1 MSSDITFVLSLDDQD
16 FRVGLKNAEKLVK
29 NFGNRAGGAGG
40 ASGQVDKLT
49 FSIDSFAAKT
59 RDLTVILATA
69 QAAMQTLFN
78 ATFGWQKVI
87 MDAAGEIEKLQ
98 VMMRGMSEESGTA
111 ARELDALA
119 ASKFITDFAQNAPF
133 KMEALTDTFVKLKT
147 VGIDPTDGTMRALT
161 DSVSQFGGSSEIL
174 KRASIAI
181 QQMMGKGVISME
193 ELRQQLGEAVP
204 DAMQIMARSMNLTMA
219 ELVGKIES
227 GTVESKTAIEKMMAE
242 MALYYDGAGTRMM
255 STWQGV
261 LQSMETRWKLFLG
274 VIAGDTNDGSSYFST
289 VKEMADEL
297 SQWFVS
303 SEAKVFATQISDAMA
318 TMAKSFRDATVLVY
332 QNRDALLAIG
342 KVMAVWFL
350 SSRISAGLAS
360 MMAGLN
366 GIAGSTTMLG
376 VATANYTRHKV
387 AATAAMA
394 NFTSV
399 SAAMRAAITGNTA
412 AMTALS
418 AASGRMGL
426 AFASLAGPIGM
437 AVALI
442 GTAAYAIFSLRTDI
456 DDLRD
461 SIIKTQGMMN
471 NTDDLKTLRDERVS
485 LQKELDAIEK
495 RMNAPVNPRRVVGR
509 GDIVTGR
516 QQELEDKKRLD
527 EVKKELAETEKA
539 IETLSDGL
547 YTRAVEG
554 ATASVNRKLEV
565 AFTPINAQM
574 KKFRMSMD
582 EELKAAAG
590 DNAAVDEVTRKT
602 LEANTRFYEQKM
614 AKITEMRA
622 ELNAERASL
631 AKDESDESRNR
642 LAEIDASLA
651 ALVDREARVNQ
662 THNDF
667 ANAYSKANAYIIKP
681 TDERDS
687 KRALASIEKMYDA
700 LRIKQ
705 ANLGAKIANT
715 NPELSKLN
723 ERISQIRSNLK
734 PEEVNAFDRIAASA
748 RSVAAEID
756 RVKRLEKARNDG
768 ERAYTRLLNDTASS
782 IDNNARSR
790 ALAAKASTLALDNE
804 HKAYKELIEEMKA
817 AGAPEAQIA
826 QMQAAVA
833 ENYEANIEKIR
844 RDSLSSW
851 DKMLEDMGDFSADW
865 VNVWDD
871 AMSQATDSLASFV
884 KEGKLNF
891 ADLASSIIEQI
902 LKISLQ
908 KAIVEPAAGLL
919 DIGASMASAYF
930 GGPTSY
936 SDGGGF
942 GSQIATG
949 PTTGSA
955 NGNVMTALG
964 PAKLNMYANGGIARS
979 PQVSVFGEG
988 ARPEAY
994 VPLPDGRT
1002 IPVTMQGGNSAPNVQ
1017 FNLINQSGQQVEAQ
1031 QTGSSF
1037 DGEKFVLDVVLT
1049 AVNRPG
1055 TFRDGMK
1062 GAMK

>member
-16 FRVGLKNAEKLVK
+16 FTVGLKNAEKLVK
-29 NFGNRAGGAGG
+29 NFGNRVGGAGG
-40 ASGQVDKLT
+40 ASDQVDRLNL
-49 FSIDSFAAKT
+49 SIDNFAAKT

-69 QAAMQTLFN
+69 QAAMQTLYSS
-78 ATFGWQKVI
+78 TLGWQKVI

-133 KMEALTDTFVKLKT
+133 KMDALTDTFVKLKT
-147 VGIDPTDGTMRALT
+147 VGIDPTDGTMQSLT
-161 DSVSQFGGSSEIL
+161 DSVANFGGSSEIL

-219 ELVGKIES
+219 ELVTKIES
-227 GTVESKTAIEKMMAE
+227 GTVESKTAIEKMMSE

-261 LQSMETRWKLFLG
+261 VQSMETRWKLFLST
-274 VIAGDTNDGSSYFST
+274 VAGDTNDGSSYFNT
-289 VKEMADEL
+289 VKGMADEL

-303 SEAKVFATQISDAMA
+303 SEAQVFAQQMSDAMA
-318 TMAKSFRDATVLVY
+318 TMAKAVRDATVFIY
-332 QNRDALLAIG
+332 ENRDAIQALFQ
-342 KVMAVWFL
+342 VYMVWFTA
-350 SSRISAGLAS
+350 SRIAGGMAS
-360 MMAGLN
+360 LMAGLN
-366 GIAGSTTMLG
+366 GITSSTSMLS
-376 VATANYTRHKV
+376 VATANFTRHQT

-394 NFTSV
+394 GFTST

-412 AMTALS
+412 AMTAL
-418 AASGRMGL
+418 ATASSRMGL

-437 AVALI
+437 AVAVI

-461 SIIKTQGMMN
+461 SILKTQGMMN
-471 NTDDLKTLRDERVS
+471 NADDLKELRDERAS
-485 LQKELDAIEK
+485 LQKEIEAIEK
-495 RMNAPVNPRRVVGR
+495 RMSQDTPTFAGR
-509 GDIVTGR
+509 GQLVTSR
-516 QQELEDKKRLD
+516 LQEIKDRERLL
-527 EVKKELAETEKA
+527 EVKKEIEETDKA
-539 IETLSDGL
+539 IKVLSDGL

-554 ATASVNRKLEV
+554 ATASVNRQLEV
-565 AFTPINAQM
+565 AFTPINAEM
-574 KKFRMSMD
+574 KKFRLQMD

-590 DNAAVDEVTRKT
+590 DNDAVDEVTRKT
-602 LEANTRFYEQKM
+602 LEANTRFFEQKM
-614 AKITEMRA
+614 ETIREMRS
-622 ELNAERASL
+622 ELEAEREGIA
-631 AKDESDESRNR
+631 DDDSDDSRNR

-651 ALVDREARVNQ
+651 ALVDREVRVRKI
-662 THNDF
+662 HEDF
-667 ANAYSKANAYIIKP
+667 ANAYSKANAYIVKP

-687 KRALASIEKMYDA
+687 KRALAAIEKMYDA

-705 ANLGAKIANT
+705 ANLGAKIADT

-723 ERISQIRSNLK
+723 ERIRQIRDDLQ

-748 RSVAAEID
+748 RSVALEID
-756 RVKRLEKARNDG
+756 RAKRLEKARNEA
-768 ERAYTRLLNDTASS
+768 ERAYTSLLNDTASS
-782 IDNNARSR
+782 IENNARSR
-790 ALAAKASTLALDNE
+790 ALAAEASTRALENE
-804 HKAYKELIEEMKA
+804 HKAYQELIEEMKA
-817 AGAPEAQIA
+817 AGAPEAEIA
-826 QMQAAVA
+826 RLQEAVA

-851 DKMLEDMGDFSADW
+851 DKMLEDMGDFSDEW
-865 VNVWDD
+865 VNVWED

-930 GGPTSY
+930 GGSTSY
-936 SDGGGF
+936 AVGGGF
-942 GSQIATG
+942 GSQIMTG

-964 PAKLNMYANGGIARS
+964 PAKLNMYSNGGIARS

-994 VPLPDGRT
+994 VPLPDGRS

-1017 FNLINQSGQQVEAQ
+1017 FNLINQSGQQVEAE
-1031 QTGSSF
+1031 QTGSNF
-1037 DGEKFVLDVVLT
+1037 DGEKLVLDVVLK
-1049 AVNRPG
+1049 AMNRPG
-1055 TFRDGMK
+1055 SFRDGMK
-1062 GAMK
+1062 GALK